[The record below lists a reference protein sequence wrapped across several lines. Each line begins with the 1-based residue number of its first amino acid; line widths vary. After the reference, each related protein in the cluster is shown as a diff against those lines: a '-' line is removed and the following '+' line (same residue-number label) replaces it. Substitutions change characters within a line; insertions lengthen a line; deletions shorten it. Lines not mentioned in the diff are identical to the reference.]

1 MHTFLVSLL
10 LWLSSRFK
18 IRLGPFC
25 PCPMARPWAY
35 RGNVEEGTYSLTEKF
50 NISFAPLLS
59 ILLDVCFLLFS
70 SCVLSGGS
78 SSSVLHISGFV
89 AANLLRTRKQINQH
103 VIYTHKVDT
112 LTRWII
118 YHVDNSI

>member
-59 ILLDVCFLLFS
+59 ILLDVCFLLLLLLCS
-70 SCVLSGGS
+70 QWRLLVLGPPYIRIRRCEST
-78 SSSVLHISGFV
+78 
-89 AANLLRTRKQINQH
+89 ADA
-103 VIYTHKVDT
+103 
-112 LTRWII
+112 
-118 YHVDNSI
+118 